1 MTDLAALVVR
11 MQADNSQYIKALDQA
26 TSKLQSFSKDS
37 NEALAGL
44 ADKIGSAFAVGKIA
58 EFAASSIES
67 AASLERLSQSAGVS
81 VEGLSAMTLAA
92 AASGLSQDELGQ
104 SLKKLNVNIAEA
116 AGSASSKAGVA
127 FRALGIDVK
136 NADGSIKDAGQ
147 ILPEIANKFAQ
158 MADGPNKTAFAVQLL
173 GRQGQALIPVLDQ
186 GAAGLDAF
194 KTQAEA
200 AGIVMSGPLA
210 AAAEEFSQK
219 LEVAKATVTQGLGI
233 AISAQLLPVL
243 NSLVSSFSANA
254 GGGEK
259 FRVIAEEITTAV
271 QIVASVVIEAV
282 AQFQKWGT
290 AIGAVGAAAV
300 QAAQGN
306 FAEAGEIWKQ
316 GAADNVATEK
326 AATDALAGLWHQQTA
341 TEIAAA
347 QQAFIAKEEI
357 NKAKGSGPN
366 LEAAVAQAAA
376 EKELQKYSDGLKDQA
391 SAFGLGGAALT
402 AYKLKFGPLAE
413 AIKGAGDAGKKLA
426 AEAQGWANALQF
438 KTDTKSTDALK
449 NALQEQIA
457 LYGQGDLAAEKYKLS
472 TGEIGKAFGR
482 MGAAGATA
490 KAAVLAL
497 DTQLIEM
504 KDKTAIDAIN
514 NKTLELTGHLNAA
527 ALAAYDLQNR
537 ALKENLTGTG
547 DTAGLATLA
556 AQRDQV
562 DAQSQINELNEKAGL
577 IKDQLAITETKLNAE
592 VATGPLTELAGEQA
606 LSAARIVALQQL
618 TGVANAEQL
627 IADTSG
633 STNVQLVAGVQK
645 FQSSLVSLQATTT
658 QLENSVRSGLESAFA
673 DNFSKLISGAESFRK
688 ALRSFFTDIEKQLDQ
703 LVAKDFSQSIF
714 GTGGAGGGVAGALAG
729 IFGGGLGGG
738 GAGGMN
744 GIMGLF
750 GGGGAG
756 VASTGAAAAGV
767 SQDSIANSISVA
779 LPGFAEGG
787 TLGANRWGIVGEKGK
802 ELVYSGAHNMN
813 VIPAASGKTQNVT
826 NHFTIQ
832 APGGTI
838 SRASQMQ
845 TAAAAARS
853 LAQANRRNN
862 Q

>member
-92 AASGLSQDELGQ
+92 AASGLSQDELGL

-116 AGSASSKAGVA
+116 AGNAQSKAAVA

-136 NADGSIKDAGQ
+136 NANGSIKDAGQ

-186 GAAGLDAF
+186 GAAGLAAF
-194 KTQAEA
+194 KAQAEA
-200 AGIVMSGPLA
+200 AGIVMSGQLA

-219 LEVAKATVTQGLGI
+219 LSIAKATAVDGLGI

-243 NSLVSSFSANA
+243 NSLVSSFEAN
-254 GGGEK
+254 GTGGEK

-271 QIVASVVIEAV
+271 QLVASVVIEAV

-290 AIGAVGAAAV
+290 AIGATAAAAV

-306 FAEAGEIWKQ
+306 FTEAAEIWKQ

-347 QQAFIAKEEI
+347 KEAFDAKEAL
-357 NKAKGSGPN
+357 NKGKGSGPN
-366 LEAAVAQAAA
+366 LEAAEAGAAGA
-376 EKELQKYSDGLKDQA
+376 KELEKYRDGLKDQA
-391 SAFGLGGAALT
+391 SAFDLGGAALT
-402 AYKLKFGPLAE
+402 AYKLKFGPLAD
-413 AIKGAGDAGKKLA
+413 AIKAAGAEGQKIAKEAQSWANKLQLEVDTKKTDATRVALENQVQAFGLGRLA
-426 AEAQGWANALQF
+426 AEQYAI
-438 KTDTKSTDALK
+438 T
-449 NALQEQIA
+449 
-457 LYGQGDLAAEKYKLS
+457 
-472 TGEIGKAFGR
+472 TGELGKAFDR
-482 MGAAGATA
+482 MGTAGRDAQKNILSLKAAQIRQEDAAGITQLDNEALKLAGHLHEAAMSSLELQTRQQRADYTATGNQTGLDDLDRQQHQVDLQGLINDLNLRA
-490 KAAVLAL
+490 DAIKQQLEITTAALDAEVTTGQKTELEGQQAIAAARLLAL
-497 DTQLIEM
+497 GQLQ
-504 KDKTAIDAIN
+504 AIGAQEQTIANDA
-514 NKTLELTGHLNAA
+514 GA
-527 ALAAYDLQNR
+527 
-537 ALKENLTGTG
+537 
-547 DTAGLATLA
+547 
-556 AQRDQV
+556 
-562 DAQSQINELNEKAGL
+562 S
-577 IKDQLAITETKLNAE
+577 
-592 VATGPLTELAGEQA
+592 
-606 LSAARIVALQQL
+606 
-618 TGVANAEQL
+618 
-627 IADTSG
+627 
-633 STNVQLVAGVQK
+633 NVQLVAGVQK
-645 FQSSLVSLQATTT
+645 FQSSLVALQATTT

-703 LVAKDFSQSIF
+703 LVAKDFSQSVF